1 MRTSKPFTKSI
12 LVTAV
17 LCFLFLAGCRQAVV
31 FDGSRTSD
39 GSSFRMEYSVLN
51 RTETAEME
59 LQEGDQLQVE
69 IAHDKGSADISVSR
83 PDKDAIYTGTKQ
95 VNAEFVLVIPETG
108 VYQITVTG
116 HQAKGQ
122 VSFIRTGSEDQTNHN
137 N

>member
-1 MRTSKPFTKSI
+1 MHLNASFSKTLTFMIFI
-12 LVTAV
+12 L
-17 LCFLFLAGCRQAVV
+17 LLAGCRQAVV

-59 LQEGDQLQVE
+59 LREGDRLQVE
-69 IAHDKGSADISVSR
+69 IAHDKGNADISVSQ
-83 PDKDAIYTGTKQ
+83 PNKDAIYTGTKQ
-95 VNAEFVLVIPETG
+95 ENAEFVLVIPETG

-122 VSFIRTGSEDQTNHN
+122 VRFIRTGSEDQTNHN